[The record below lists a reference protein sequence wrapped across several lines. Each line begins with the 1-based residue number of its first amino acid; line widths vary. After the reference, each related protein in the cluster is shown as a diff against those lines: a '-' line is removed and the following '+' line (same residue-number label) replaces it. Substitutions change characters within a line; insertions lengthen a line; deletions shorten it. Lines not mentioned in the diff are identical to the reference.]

1 ASGGSTNHRPAQE
14 KARKRP
20 NTVANAARAGHNLS
34 QNKLPRA
41 RLSAR
46 ASRSLAECSRSWGWL
61 PASSKRRSIAQTQN
75 LFISVTRAS
84 PAGHARILALK
95 ANPACDRAQLIG
107 QLQGVGAPM
116 PIPRP

>member
-1 ASGGSTNHRPAQE
+1 MARASGGSTNHRPAQE

-46 ASRSLAECSRSWGWL
+46 ASKSLAECSRSWGWL
-61 PASSKRRSIAQTQN
+61 LATSKRHSVAQAREN
-75 LFISVTRAS
+75 LIISVTRAN
-84 PAGHARILALK
+84 PTGHASNLALK
-95 ANPACDRAQLIG
+95 ANWATDRAPLLG
-107 QLQGVGAPM
+107 QLQVE
-116 PIPRP
+116 